1 MPDDGPTIDGHKNAG
16 RAQMSISGDL
26 AASFC
31 LDGQPHRR
39 EDGSDEKAAPVVP
52 DDCHT
57 VGAEEICGC

>member
-1 MPDDGPTIDGHKNAG
+1 
-16 RAQMSISGDL
+16 MSVSGDL